1 MFAFLRGAVAH
12 KGLDSI
18 ALDVRGV
25 GYELLVPD
33 TVHRRLAPG
42 QEVTLLT
49 YCHVRPES
57 FQIFGFLREEEKT
70 LFMMLL
76 GVSGVGPKVALAF
89 LSAMS
94 VPEFGRA
101 ILDSDVSAFTKV
113 SGVGKK
119 TAQRVVLELKA
130 KLGQDAELSAIL
142 GEDLV
147 DDDDIRDDV
156 IAALLSLGCT
166 SIEAKKAAAGAR
178 KEMGDDARDEE
189 LVRTALRSMA
199 KV

>member
-142 GEDLV
+142 GEDSV

>member
-1 MFAFLRGAVAH
+1 MFAFLRGDVAH
-12 KGLDSI
+12 KGVDSI
-18 ALDVRGV
+18 SLDVRGV

-113 SGVGKK
+113 AGVGKK
-119 TAQRVVLELKA
+119 TAQRVVLEMKA
-130 KLGQDAELSAIL
+130 KMGQDAELSKIL
-142 GEDLV
+142 GEDAE
-147 DDDDIRDDV
+147 DETSDDV

-166 SIEAKKAAAGAR
+166 SVEARKAAAGAR
-178 KEMGDDARDEE
+178 KKLGDEARDEE
-189 LVRTALRSMA
+189 LVRIALRSMA

>member
-1 MFAFLRGAVAH
+1 MFAFLRGDVAH
-12 KGLDSI
+12 KGVESI
-18 ALDVRGV
+18 SLDVRGV

-57 FQIFGFLREEEKT
+57 FQIFGFLREEEKA

-119 TAQRVVLELKA
+119 TAQRVVLEMKA
-130 KLGQDAELSAIL
+130 KMGQDAELSKIL
-142 GEDLV
+142 GEDAE
-147 DDDDIRDDV
+147 DETSDDV

-166 SIEAKKAAAGAR
+166 SVEARKAAAGAR
-178 KEMGDDARDEE
+178 KKLGDDARDEE
-189 LVRTALRSMA
+189 LVKNALRSMA